1 MHVKEFKATEFDD
14 TEVTFSNGK
23 TMELPISYNSF
34 ENQVYRTAWLRT
46 KFQDRIDHRV
56 PKRQEFMLYP
66 KEERTKM
73 IYDFILRELGER
85 Y

>member
-1 MHVKEFKATEFDD
+1 
-14 TEVTFSNGK
+14 
-23 TMELPISYNSF
+23 
-34 ENQVYRTAWLRT
+34 
-46 KFQDRIDHRV
+46 
-56 PKRQEFMLYP
+56 YP

>member
-1 MHVKEFKATEFDD
+1 MLDAK
-14 TEVTFSNGK
+14 
-23 TMELPISYNSF
+23 SF
-34 ENQVYRTAWLRT
+34 NIKNQVYRTAYLRT
-46 KFQDRIDHRV
+46 TFQDRMGSHI

-66 KEERTKM
+66 KEERTRM